1 MMKKRLSHHASIAT
15 LTGRY
20 APLQGYL
27 EKRSTKGKW
36 QRRWFDAHDAYL
48 TYRHDEHAKKTQGV
62 IDLRSC
68 GEIVAR
74 RTEEECRP
82 LLLSMF
88 RVLKE
93 LLHYCEEHSRSDLAE
108 EVAEASQTMLQRD
121 GALSLMTNDVRRRFH
136 AHKRCLTGLASSGS
150 RTRY

>member
-1 MMKKRLSHHASIAT
+1 MAMMKKRLSHHASIAT

-62 IDLRSC
+62 IDLRDIVYFGSLIAVWLIAC
-68 GEIVAR
+68 GVVVDMKKA
-74 RTEEECRP
+74 
-82 LLLSMF
+82 
-88 RVLKE
+88 
-93 LLHYCEEHSRSDLAE
+93 
-108 EVAEASQTMLQRD
+108 
-121 GALSLMTNDVRRRFH
+121 G
-136 AHKRCLTGLASSGS
+136 
-150 RTRY
+150 